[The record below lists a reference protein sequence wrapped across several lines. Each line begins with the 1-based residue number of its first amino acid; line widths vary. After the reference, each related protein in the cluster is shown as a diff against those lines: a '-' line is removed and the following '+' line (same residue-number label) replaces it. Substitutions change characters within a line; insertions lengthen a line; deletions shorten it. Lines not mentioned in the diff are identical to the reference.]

1 LLNKEKNDVMHGSK
15 YNHLELDSC
24 SKISLFLF
32 ADAAPLY
39 ASSKTSLSVM
49 FSSIIE
55 LPQRVRE
62 AKENILVHSL
72 IIGNFFKFTAC

>member
-1 LLNKEKNDVMHGSK
+1 
-15 YNHLELDSC
+15 
-24 SKISLFLF
+24 LFT
-32 ADAAPLY
+32 DAAPLY

-62 AKENILVHSL
+62 AQENILVHSL
-72 IIGNFFKFTAC
+72 IVGKYFC